1 MVDRLMGEKKQAET
15 CGRCSMTT
23 VVDALNAIDGEEG
36 VDDGA
41 GEAGGLR
48 TDPFAG
54 ERIEVDEDE
63 FSRASPAVWLSKA
76 SAWLDETA
84 QRIAYGR

>member
-1 MVDRLMGEKKQAET
+1 MGEKKQAET

-23 VVDALNAIDGEEG
+23 VVDALDAIDGEEG
-36 VDDGA
+36 
-41 GEAGGLR
+41 GEGGEGGLR
-48 TDPFAG
+48 SDPFSG

-63 FSRASPAVWLSKA
+63 FRRVSPAVWLSKA